1 MDVGAKNG
9 VVGEFV
15 AAAVLPRES
24 VRDVRLGRAGA
35 RARWAADARSGW
47 GAGMGHAVELGR
59 DAAGETR
66 SAWGGLHARAW
77 CGPRGSA
84 HALAYRG

>member
-47 GAGMGHAVELGR
+47 GALGR
-59 DAAGETR
+59 RD
-66 SAWGGLHARAW
+66 
-77 CGPRGSA
+77 GPRGGAGS
-84 HALAYRG
+84 